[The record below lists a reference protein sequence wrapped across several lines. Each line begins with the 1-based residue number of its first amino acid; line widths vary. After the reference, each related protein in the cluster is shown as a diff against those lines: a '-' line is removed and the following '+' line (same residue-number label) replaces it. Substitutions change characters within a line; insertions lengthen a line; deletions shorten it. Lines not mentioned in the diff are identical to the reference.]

1 MKQNLK
7 GLINR
12 LYYNFND
19 IDRILN
25 QKYTHKKSI
34 MLHKFKKKFFKP
46 RFRKRGVMEKLNIVI
61 HHGRNIIKLHLRR
74 FNFYKRQKKRGF

>member
-25 QKYTHKKSI
+25 QKYTHKK
-34 MLHKFKKKFFKP
+34 
-46 RFRKRGVMEKLNIVI
+46 V
-61 HHGRNIIKLHLRR
+61 
-74 FNFYKRQKKRGF
+74 